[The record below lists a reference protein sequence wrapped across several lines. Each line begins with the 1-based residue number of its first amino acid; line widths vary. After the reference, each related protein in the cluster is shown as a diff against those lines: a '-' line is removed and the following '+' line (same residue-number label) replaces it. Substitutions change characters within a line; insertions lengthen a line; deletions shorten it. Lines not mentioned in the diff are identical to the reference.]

1 MKNFLIKAVS
11 ANKKDWV
18 LELAYVLWAY
28 ITTFKKMLRTSTY
41 IFVYGKV
48 CHLPIELEYKAWWAI
63 KKLNFELQR
72 ARLKRSLDLNEIEE
86 IKRKPIQIQNFILIR
101 STLSNFPIYIMSLF
115 RFLKGVNAKLEKIQ
129 LDFFMRRRQPGL
141 KNSLG

>member
-1 MKNFLIKAVS
+1 MS

-28 ITTFKKMLRTSTY
+28 ITTFKKMLRTSPY